1 MKNKLKNKKNRM
13 SISCE
18 VEDEVNFKAICDV
31 LNNKINPKTI
41 NGNHSKTIVKL
52 MRSYYKNAYKN
63 LTLEE
68 KYTFDVIKSVY
79 KQNKLNND
87 IL

>member
-1 MKNKLKNKKNRM
+1 MSNKLKNKKNRM

-31 LNNKINPKTI
+31 LNNKINSKTI
-41 NGNHSKTIVKL
+41 NGNHSKTIVKF
-52 MRSYYKNAYKN
+52 MKNYYKNAYKN
-63 LTLEE
+63 LTLDE
-68 KYTFDVIKSVY
+68 KHTFDAIKLIY